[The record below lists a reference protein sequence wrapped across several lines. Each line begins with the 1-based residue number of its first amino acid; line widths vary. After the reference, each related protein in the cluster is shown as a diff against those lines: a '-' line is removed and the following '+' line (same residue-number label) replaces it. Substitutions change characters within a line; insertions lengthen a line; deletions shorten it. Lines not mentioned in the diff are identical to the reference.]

1 MSEGTALQPETI
13 LHVTTETESRV
24 WSQGGITDDRE
35 ESLDQESNDIG
46 MCILQ

>member
-1 MSEGTALQPETI
+1 MSDGIQLQPETI
-13 LHVTTETESRV
+13 LHVTTEKESRL

-35 ESLDQESNDIG
+35 ESLGKEPADIG